1 MRKAAGPFF
10 VVLVFAYMRVDVQRD
25 LGTKSRQ
32 IGESR
37 HADGDVVAHAGR
49 FDDGLVG
56 MLGQQFSAQMGNH
69 AQAIVAAQSLPR
81 SLDAG

>member
-1 MRKAAGPFF
+1 
-10 VVLVFAYMRVDVQRD
+10 MRVCSAIL
-25 LGTKSRQ
+25 LGAGSRKR
-32 IGESR
+32 R
-37 HADGDVVAHAGR
+37 HADGDVISDAGR

-69 AQAIVAAQSLPR
+69 AQAIVAAQSLPC